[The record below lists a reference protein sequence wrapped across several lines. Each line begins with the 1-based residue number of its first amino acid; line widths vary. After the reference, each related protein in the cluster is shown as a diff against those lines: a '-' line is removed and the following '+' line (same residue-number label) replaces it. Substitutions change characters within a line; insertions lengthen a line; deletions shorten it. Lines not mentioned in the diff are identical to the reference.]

1 MKRGQMMRC
10 KIVRAVGSVL
20 FCVVVLAG
28 CNDDTTNRQQEIAAS
43 SVSVESVAQADTES
57 SASKVSFDDEQAQK
71 LRVQAE
77 ELFEESEYRKSSD
90 TAKKAYDLSQN
101 EEAYNSLI
109 KKIIEALAKN
119 CGFDNPQAL
128 RTTNIYGNMEWYLSC
143 DGISGTPLEELPEEK
158 IIEKFKEFRQNYH
171 DTITPYGSLSS
182 SFGNTTIGDF
192 YCNGMWYD
200 VHIDDAFGEKDYV
213 TVYTDDEQHQK
224 IAEAVEAHEARE
236 NMPSIPAGWTTGGP
250 GVSQSTENSTRNTG
264 NISQEYK
271 NALETGLRYANGQQL
286 SKDWVYKQLI
296 HDGFSDG
303 AAQYAVDNMG
313 SVDWNGLALE
323 RAQRYYY
330 SMSLSKEDVRKQL
343 VHDGFTS
350 SQAQYAVDN
359 LH

>member
-1 MKRGQMMRC
+1 MRC

-28 CNDDTTNRQQEIAAS
+28 CSDDTTNRQQEIAAS

-143 DGISGTPLEELPEEK
+143 DGISGTPLEKLPEEK
-158 IIEKFKEFRQNYH
+158 IIEKFKDFRQNYH
-171 DTITPYGSLSS
+171 DTLNPYGSLSF

-192 YCNGMWYD
+192 YCNGIWYD
-200 VHIDDAFGEKDYV
+200 VYIDDMFGEKDYI

-224 IAEAVEAHEARE
+224 IAETVEYYETRK
-236 NMPSIPAGWTTGGP
+236 NMPSMPSGWTTGGP
-250 GVSQSTENSTRNTG
+250 GVSQSTGSSSNNSSRV
-264 NISQEYK
+264 SQEHR
-271 NALETGLRYANGQQL
+271 NALSRVERYYHDMDL
-286 SKDWVYKQLI
+286 SK
-296 HDGFSDG
+296 
-303 AAQYAVDNMG
+303 AQ
-313 SVDWNGLALE
+313 
-323 RAQRYYY
+323 
-330 SMSLSKEDVRKQL
+330 VRKQL
-343 VHDGFTS
+343 EYEGYEKD
-350 SQAQYAVDN
+350 AIDYAMKN
-359 LH
+359 LT